1 MTMNEPLGKV
11 SHQLISKLVKVIKLF
26 TVCFCLI
33 PKLLLGQVINKQEID
48 YSIHRIGILIDQD
61 YFLKFIR
68 PDLNQDR
75 NYTMG
80 AALIFQ
86 HAKMGEKGW
95 VYAPHRFLVN
105 SILGKSNVEGIS
117 DATILL
123 ANATFTPAY
132 LGNLHDPE
140 SEYKRKNDRPFASLN
155 YIGTSLSVLSN
166 SGNGLTTVGIN
177 IGAIGL
183 DVSKAV
189 QTTIHRDHW
198 FGNTSPIP
206 YGWEDQISEGGEPTL
221 LVSGK
226 KDWLLI
232 GRGNTRRYFQLS
244 TNAELR
250 LGYYVSSGVGF
261 NARFGLLDGLNWGV
275 NHLPIANGAN
285 FVAAKKNLFELFILG
300 GMKGNGWLYNA
311 LLMGQFKDGPYQLSL
326 SQIRKGT
333 LDWNLGIGT
342 KIPLCNTRALRA
354 SVMVVGRSPELNTVK
369 EFERWHSWTSF
380 QLYYEW

>member
-1 MTMNEPLGKV
+1 MLNYGSFENDHLHYNW
-11 SHQLISKLVKVIKLF
+11 SLIA
-26 TVCFCLI
+26 
-33 PKLLLGQVINKQEID
+33 D
-48 YSIHRIGILIDQD
+48 
-61 YFLKFIR
+61 
-68 PDLNQDR
+68 
-75 NYTMG
+75 
-80 AALIFQ
+80 LIFYSQ
-86 HAKMGEKGW
+86 
-95 VYAPHRFLVN
+95 
-105 SILGKSNVEGIS
+105 
-117 DATILL
+117 
-123 ANATFTPAY
+123 
-132 LGNLHDPE
+132 
-140 SEYKRKNDRPFASLN
+140 RK
-155 YIGTSLSVLSN
+155 
-166 SGNGLTTVGIN
+166 
-177 IGAIGL
+177 
-183 DVSKAV
+183 
-189 QTTIHRDHW
+189 
-198 FGNTSPIP
+198 
-206 YGWEDQISEGGEPTL
+206 ISEGGEPTL

-275 NHLPIANGAN
+275 NHLPIANGTN

-369 EFERWHSWTSF
+369 EFEWWHSWTSF

>member
-1 MTMNEPLGKV
+1 MPILR
-11 SHQLISKLVKVIKLF
+11 ISAQESGTQIHRAG
-26 TVCFCLI
+26 
-33 PKLLLGQVINKQEID
+33 LLL
-48 YSIHRIGILIDQD
+48 DQD
-61 YFLKFIR
+61 YFLKFIH

-86 HAKMGEKGW
+86 YAKMGEKGW
-95 VYAPHRFLVN
+95 VYAPHRFLAN

-117 DATILL
+117 DATVML
-123 ANATFTPAY
+123 ANTTFTPRY
-132 LGNLHDPE
+132 LGNSHDPE
-140 SEYKRKNDRPFASLN
+140 SEYKRNNDRPFASLN
-155 YIGTSLSVLSN
+155 FIGTSLSALSN
-166 SGNGLTTVGIN
+166 SGNELITVGIN

-183 DVSKAV
+183 NVSKAV

-232 GRGNTRRYFQLS
+232 GKVDDSPNNQQHFQLS
-244 TNAELR
+244 ANAEFW
-250 LGYYVSSGVGF
+250 LGYYVSTGLGI
-261 NARFGLLDGLNWGV
+261 NTRLGLLDGKNWSV
-275 NHLPIANGAN
+275 NSLPIANATN
-285 FVAAKKNLFELFILG
+285 LIETKNNRFELFLLG
-300 GMKGNGWLYNA
+300 GIKGNGWLYNA
-311 LLMGQFKDGPYQLSL
+311 LLMGQFMDGPYQLSL
-326 SQIRKGT
+326 NQIKKGT

-342 KIPLCNTRALRA
+342 KIPLCKTRALKA
-354 SVMVVGRSPELNTVK
+354 SVIVVGRSPELNTQI